1 MIQKS
6 LAYSG
11 MQSSKTPSIK
21 PPLAAALASLEVQ
34 LDQEL
39 ARYRR
44 TRGMVK
50 TASQS
55 VSQSGSQAVNQSVV
69 SSAAGLTQSAIAF
82 SSAGITE
89 LPVEPKHPETPA
101 AQLNTLI
108 SPVAADPIPETKP
121 ETPVTAN
128 SATIVPTTVKTQL
141 KENPG
146 ESKKSATQPDDYL
159 ESSEALLR
167 SLTEE
172 QPKAE
177 KKQNTSIF
185 LSPLGIGS
193 ILVLLASALLL
204 AFVIANP
211 KLFKF
216 AQGNLGTGENMEANG
231 NNQTAPEPTLTPIP
245 RYPNL
250 ANEDFPEVKNP
261 NDVVALK
268 PKPAATAVVQVNP
281 VNPAVPTQPLQV
293 VPVNPQTVP
302 QTVPAV
308 IPTTAP
314 PIAQSDADIQPG
326 ADGLYHVVIEN
337 SGDRAFAQARKAI
350 SDAYLSPD
358 GKLIYLGAVKNKER
372 AKQLVAELKGKGVNA
387 RIK

>member
-55 VSQSGSQAVNQSVV
+55 VSQSVI
-69 SSAAGLTQSAIAF
+69 SSAVGLTQSAIAF
-82 SSAGITE
+82 SSAGVTE

-108 SPVAADPIPETKP
+108 SPVAADQIPETKP

-146 ESKKSATQPDDYL
+146 ESKKNATEPDDYL

-177 KKQNTSIF
+177 KKQNTSVF

-193 ILVLLASALLL
+193 MLVLLASALLL

-216 AQGNLGTGENMEANG
+216 SQGSLGTGENMEVNG

-268 PKPAATAVVQVNP
+268 PKAAATAVVQANP
-281 VNPAVPTQPLQV
+281 VNPAVPAQPLQV
-293 VPVNPQTVP
+293 VPVNPQTIP
-302 QTVPAV
+302 QTIPAV

-337 SGDRAFAQARKAI
+337 SGDTYGGKQRAFAQARKAI

>member
-6 LAYSG
+6 LTYSG

-44 TRGMVK
+44 TRGIVK
-50 TASQS
+50 TAGQTT
-55 VSQSGSQAVNQSVV
+55 V
-69 SSAAGLTQSAIAF
+69 SSTAGSTQPAIAF
-82 SSAGITE
+82 SSAGVTE
-89 LPVEPKHPETPA
+89 LPVEPKHQETPA

-108 SPVAADPIPETKP
+108 SPVTADPISETKP
-121 ETPVTAN
+121 EIPVTAN
-128 SATIVPTTVKTQL
+128 STTIVPTTVKTQPQN
-141 KENPG
+141 NPG
-146 ESKKSATQPDDYL
+146 ESKKSTTEPDDYL

-177 KKQNTSIF
+177 KKQNPSVF

-193 ILVLLASALLL
+193 MLVLLASALLL
-204 AFVIANP
+204 AFFIANP

-216 AQGNLGTGENMEANG
+216 AQGSLGTGENMETNG
-231 NNQTAPEPTLTPIP
+231 NNQTVSEPTLTPIP

-250 ANEDFPEVKNP
+250 ASEDFPEVKSP

-268 PKPAATAVVQVNP
+268 PKPAPTASVEANP
-281 VNPAVPTQPLQV
+281 VNPAVPSQPLQV
-293 VPVNPQTVP
+293 LPVNPQAIPTAIP
-302 QTVPAV
+302 T
-308 IPTTAP
+308 PTTAP
-314 PIAQSDADIQPG
+314 PVAQSDADIQPG
-326 ADGLYHVVIEN
+326 ADGLYHVVIDN
-337 SGDRAFAQARKAI
+337 SGDTYGAKQRAFAEARKAI

-372 AKQLVAELKGKGVNA
+372 AKQLITELKGKGINA
-387 RIK
+387 RVK